1 MFVNNL
7 QINFTPINFLLNERP
22 TSNKRHC
29 REQVKLRFLFIFPG
43 RCPGLLYSGLSARSI
58 AKQLDYLK
66 LDVERSMLDVLDLFV
81 LLFAF
86 NSSSFNDFVIK

>member
-7 QINFTPINFLLNERP
+7 QINFIPINFLLNERPTSNIQHP

-29 REQVKLRFLFIFPG
+29 REQVKLRFLFISPG

-81 LLFAF
+81 LFFATF
-86 NSSSFNDFVIK
+86 HP

>member
-1 MFVNNL
+1 MFKFKSFIL
-7 QINFTPINFLLNERP
+7 F
-22 TSNKRHC
+22 SSWANKRHC

-66 LDVERSMLDVLDLFV
+66 LDVERSMLDVFDLFV
-81 LLFAF
+81 LFLASFATF
-86 NSSSFNDFVIK
+86 HPLRLTLLVVARLP